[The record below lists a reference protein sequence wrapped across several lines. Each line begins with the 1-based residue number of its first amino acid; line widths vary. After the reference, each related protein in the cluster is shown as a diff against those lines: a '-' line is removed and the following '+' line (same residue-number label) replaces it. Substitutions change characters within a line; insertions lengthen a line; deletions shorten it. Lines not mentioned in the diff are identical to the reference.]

1 MKKLLVVLLLLILS
15 SWLFS
20 TDVSGQ
26 QSGVWSL
33 ANSPYRVIGDIDI
46 PDGLSLTIEAGVN
59 VYIIGDYQITAY
71 GTISAIGTSVANIN
85 FKAEGFVTTTTWQSI
100 RLEHEGTDVNEF
112 EYCQFSNAESAI
124 KSIDSPLTVTNCHF
138 INNGEGLYVFA
149 IGNPNAP
156 QVTIEDSIIEN
167 SIASGISIVE
177 STNVL
182 IENNILRGN
191 GTGSQFRGAIQ
202 MQIQSDDA
210 NISPEIRDNQ
220 IVNNHYQ
227 GITASDMFSAGIVN
241 PQIFDNVISNNYTGV
256 YFYNCTGVVV
266 GNEITNNFVMGNMNS
281 GAGIMCYGVRATP
294 FINSNLISG
303 NYGGIY
309 ITTGAEPI
317 IGAPEMNIP
326 YAGGLNT
333 IRDNI
338 DANGTNNS
346 VILNTMSSNIT
357 ILAKNNYWGT
367 EDEDVIAETITD
379 GNDDSSLGMVE
390 FLPLAVAL
398 EPTLNIRFNYTGDWD
413 FTNISLSLI
422 NLETLEEI
430 SISDTFP
437 LNTDIAIEMDDSGD
451 YTIKGYLYGE
461 DGDAYA
467 YSGSWSE
474 PEVIHVDNISN
485 DVIELNIVEGRAPY
499 QINTYSSF
507 NWAGETVLPIAISNS
522 FPAIIRQLVY
532 ENDDDEIMLLGYQNL
547 TGEGWVNNLLPEEV
561 LFFNNLPTTPGE
573 SWTNHK
579 VILEIIG
586 GTYIVYETENEYIG
600 SYSKEI
606 EGEEIEVKVVKEIA
620 EDPSGLGII
629 YENWY
634 EYAAQLGAIAFNNRG
649 FNKTI
654 NQYETTSLVATESER
669 LIELADMSEF
679 IVPRVLFD
687 DAPFAL
693 KFIESNFYWNPISIN
708 YTFNNIYRFK
718 YEGNFIENGF
728 IDIPLDAELS
738 LALPDDLSG
747 SVDFYIVGVQANGT
761 ESEPSNIIT
770 LDFVSNG
777 DTNIE
782 EVNFLGTNYPNPF
795 NPETTI
801 SYNVAK
807 DNQKVEIVVYNIIG
821 QKVKTLVN
829 SAKQSGEHTVVW
841 NGRNEQGNQ
850 VGSGIFFYKIKS
862 GSYSKTK
869 KMVLLK

>member
-167 SIASGISIVE
+167 SMASGISIVE

-202 MQIQSDDA
+202 MQIQS
-210 NISPEIRDNQ
+210 E
-220 IVNNHYQ
+220 
-227 GITASDMFSAGIVN
+227 
-241 PQIFDNVISNNYTGV
+241 
-256 YFYNCTGVVV
+256 
-266 GNEITNNFVMGNMNS
+266 
-281 GAGIMCYGVRATP
+281 

-485 DVIELNIVEGRAPY
+485 DVIELNIVEGHAPY

-718 YEGNFIENGF
+718 YEGDFIENGF
-728 IDIPLDAELS
+728 IDIPLEADLN